1 MFNIDL
7 SNIKRQSGKTFT
19 RIAAKAII
27 FVDDKLL
34 MIESADGDLKF
45 PGGGAEGNESA
56 VEALKREVTEE
67 TGFIIKDVISQ
78 IGTTT
83 EFKADKFEKEAFFEM
98 ISHYFIC
105 SLSEDKAETNM
116 DEYELEL
123 QMRHVWISLE
133 DAIEQNN
140 RVLNNK
146 HNFWIER
153 ELRVLNELKGLM

>member
-7 SNIKRQSGKTFT
+7 SSINRQDGKIFT

-34 MIESADGDLKF
+34 MIESSDGDLKF

-67 TGFIIKDVISQ
+67 TGFIIKDVVSQ
-78 IGTTT
+78 LGTIT
-83 EFKADKFEKEAFFEM
+83 EFKADKFEKDAFFEM
-98 ISHYFIC
+98 ISHYYLC
-105 SLSEDKAETNM
+105 SLSEEKTETNM

-123 QMRHVWISLE
+123 QMRPVWISLD
-133 DAIEQNN
+133 DAIKQNN
-140 RVLNNK
+140 EIMNNK
-146 HNFWIER
+146 PNFWVER
-153 ELRVLNELKGLM
+153 ELRVLNELKSLM